1 MQKKIVI
8 VLSLVFL
15 IQLTGCASQQLQQ
28 QLAAQQ
34 QVQQTQAAALAEYQ
48 QQITAQ
54 QNLLMQLNERQLQT
68 LEMIEGNT
76 SQLIQIAEQKPIV
89 NVVAAP
95 QAMANN
101 SPSPLAEP
109 IKSTPTSPPKM
120 ILGRVEWVWIEK
132 LDDFVKARVDTGAR
146 SSSIHA
152 TDIQYFERDGKNW
165 VRFKMHTHKTTK
177 ESKPTEKAEAIV
189 EPTYEVPVL
198 RMVKIRQASASEMER
213 RPVVKLR
220 VRIDQFEDDAE
231 FTLTNRGG
239 MIYPVLLG
247 RSFLKDVMVVDVANS
262 FLHKRDEAEQ
272 E

>member
-1 MQKKIVI
+1 MQNKIVI

-15 IQLTGCASQQLQQ
+15 SQLSGCASQQIQQ
-28 QLAAQQ
+28 QLIAQQ
-34 QVQQTQAAALAEYQ
+34 QVQQTQAVALAEYQ

-68 LEMIEGNT
+68 LEMIDGNT
-76 SQLIQIAEQKPIV
+76 AQLIQIAEQKPII
-89 NVVAAP
+89 NLVAQP
-95 QAMANN
+95 QAAVNT
-101 SPSPLAEP
+101 PSVAEP
-109 IKSTPTSPPKM
+109 IKSTPTPTSPPKM
-120 ILGRVEWVWIEK
+120 TVGRVEWVWIDK
-132 LDDFVKARVDTGAR
+132 LDDFVKARIDTGAR

-165 VRFKMHTHKTTK
+165 VRFKMHTHKAK
-177 ESKPTEKAEAIV
+177 KGAKSSDKAVV
-189 EPTYEVPVL
+189 EPAYEVPVL
-198 RMVKIRQASASEMER
+198 RMVKIRQASAAEMER

-231 FTLTNRGG
+231 FTLTNRSG

-247 RSFLKDVMVVDVANS
+247 RGFLKDVIVVDVANA

>member
-1 MQKKIVI
+1 MQNKIVI
-8 VLSLVFL
+8 VLSLLFL
-15 IQLTGCASQQLQQ
+15 SQLTGCASQQVQQ

-34 QVQQTQAAALAEYQ
+34 QLQQAQAAALAEYQ

-54 QNLLMQLNERQLQT
+54 QNLLMQLNDRQLQT

-76 SQLIQIAEQKPIV
+76 TQLIQIAEQKPIV
-89 NVVAAP
+89 NLVAAP
-95 QAMANN
+95 QANTDNTPA
-101 SPSPLAEP
+101 PLAEP
-109 IKSTPTSPPKM
+109 VKSTPTSPPKM
-120 ILGRVEWVWIEK
+120 TLGRVEWVWIEK
-132 LDDFVKARVDTGAR
+132 LDGFVKARIDTGAR

-165 VRFKMHTHKTTK
+165 VRFKMHTHKKTK
-177 ESKPTEKAEAIV
+177 VSKSTGKAEAIV
-189 EPTYEVPVL
+189 EPTYEVPVQ

-213 RPVVKLR
+213 RPVVKMR

-231 FTLTNRGG
+231 FSLTNRSG

-247 RSFLKDVMVVDVANS
+247 RSFLKDVMVVDVANA
-262 FLHKRDEAEQ
+262 FLHKRNDEEQ